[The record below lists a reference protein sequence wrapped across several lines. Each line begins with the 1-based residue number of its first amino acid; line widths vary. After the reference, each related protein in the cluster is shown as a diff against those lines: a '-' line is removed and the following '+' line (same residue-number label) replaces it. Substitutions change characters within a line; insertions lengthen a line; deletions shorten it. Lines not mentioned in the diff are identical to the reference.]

1 MFKSFENEMRK
12 LSLIIQFD
20 IIDKRFI
27 ENQSKS
33 NKKGENTL
41 KQDLFLNEFE
51 NNINADDEVF
61 SNSKINII
69 IENVLENRS
78 KSLKL
83 LSKKSKRIN
92 FLDLIK
98 SKK

>member
-27 ENQSKS
+27 ENQLKS

-78 KSLKL
+78 KSLKP